1 MYNVIITDEVYDD
14 LEILPD
20 EILKEI
26 FSYFEKYET
35 SPLKYSQKLYNK
47 FGLELE
53 GYRKTYVYN
62 ASYRIIIKIED
73 KIAKIV
79 EVVAVGQRQDLEVY
93 KEAHKRVSK

>member
-1 MYNVIITDEVYDD
+1 MFKIEYFSEAKSDILNLPKEVLAEVKTY
-14 LEILPD
+14 
-20 EILKEI
+20 LK
-26 FSYFEKYET
+26 KYET

-62 ASYRIIIKIED
+62 ASYRIIIKVED